1 MLYIALHI
9 VLHNHS
15 ITLKRSTVLYFHK
28 VGGLT
33 KTLRKK
39 TLDSRQRYAAFV
51 FYGIDGRDGND
62 SHVNH
67 LQAFLQKLLLLNCYF
82 APCTTP
88 NFCMFYL
95 LTQNV
100 QMASSAPPPFQ
111 TITRNSTTHFWPT
124 VERTVTRPSSVGL
137 SRQQPAGRPAT
148 VVSEDWQTMRWMALF

>member
-15 ITLKRSTVLYFHK
+15 ITLKKEYCTSIK
-28 VGGLT
+28 
-33 KTLRKK
+33 LRDSQRHRLRKKK

-148 VVSEDWQTMRWMALF
+148 VVSED